1 MRLCGKSFLYLPTE
15 YTPGSLILPTCFRA
29 TAQYLVQ
36 HGQSFP
42 LLTFGCA
49 NKVANCP
56 TAPETR
62 GIFRIPGSVR
72 IVNELYEFYCAEQAE
87 DVASTVRSPN
97 LPTHID
103 VSIHDVASCFKK
115 FLAGLPGGILG
126 SLSLFDALIAINSQ
140 LYSDPE
146 FSRTKQSKIRARLIA
161 LAIGTLRSQFRREL
175 ICAVFGL
182 LCLLG
187 RAAENAPREDE
198 YGRPLPT
205 SDLMGYNALGI
216 IFGPLLVGE
225 MLGSHAVKL
234 ADPSSGLFIVPV
246 SPSPTSKKDKKKTK
260 ESVSDETPQVFL
272 DVDKIHIANDITEML
287 ITNWRD
293 VVRQMRNLEED
304 MSILRRRSLTSASMD
319 EPRHASSVSRHGGTP
334 TTTKKKN
341 KQIFGDHHVSPTA
354 SSSSKFA
361 FQSYKT
367 RHR

>member
-1 MRLCGKSFLYLPTE
+1 M
-15 YTPGSLILPTCFRA
+15 
-29 TAQYLVQ
+29 
-36 HGQSFP
+36 
-42 LLTFGCA
+42 
-49 NKVANCP
+49 
-56 TAPETR
+56 
-62 GIFRIPGSVR
+62 R
-72 IVNELYEFYCAEQAE
+72 IVNELYEFYCAGQTEE
-87 DVASTVRSPN
+87 VANTVRSPN
-97 LPTHID
+97 LPAHID
-103 VSIHDVASCFKK
+103 IGIHDVASCFKK

-140 LYSDPE
+140 LYTDPE

-198 YGRPLPT
+198 DGRPLPT

-216 IFGPLLVGE
+216 VFGPLLVGE

-246 SPSPTSKKDKKKTK
+246 PPSPKSKKDKKKAK
-260 ESVSDETPQVFL
+260 ESTDEAPQVFL

-293 VVRQMRNLEED
+293 VVRQMRNLEGD
-304 MSILRRRSLTSASMD
+304 MSVLKHRSLASNSID
-319 EPRHASSVSRHGGTP
+319 EPRRGNSLLQQDGGTP
-334 TTTKKKN
+334 TPKRKS
-341 KQIFGDHHVSPTA
+341 DRHVLYDRPVSPIA
-354 SSSSKFA
+354 SSSSELPCVP
-361 FQSYKT
+361 
-367 RHR
+367 RIGCH

>member
-1 MRLCGKSFLYLPTE
+1 MVDYL
-15 YTPGSLILPTCFRA
+15 S
-29 TAQYLVQ
+29 
-36 HGQSFP
+36 
-42 LLTFGCA
+42 
-49 NKVANCP
+49 
-56 TAPETR
+56 APETR

-72 IVNELYEFYCAEQAE
+72 IVNELYEFYCAEQTE
-87 DVASTVRSPN
+87 DVANTVRCPN
-97 LPTHID
+97 LPAHID
-103 VSIHDVASCFKK
+103 VGIYDVASCFKK

-140 LYSDPE
+140 LYTDPE

-216 IFGPLLVGE
+216 VFGPLLVGE

-234 ADPSSGLFIVPV
+234 ADPSSGLFIVPI
-246 SPSPTSKKDKKKTK
+246 SPSPKSKKEKKKLK
-260 ESVSDETPQVFL
+260 EPPEEPPQIFL
-272 DVDKIHIANDITEML
+272 DVDKIHIANDITEMM

-293 VVRQMRNLEED
+293 VVRQMRNLEGN
-304 MSILRRRSLTSASMD
+304 MSILRRRSYTSTSME
-319 EPRHASSVSRHGGTP
+319 EPRRVSSFLKEAGESA
-334 TTTKKKN
+334 TKRNHDRKKSN
-341 KQIFGDHHVSPTA
+341 DRPVSPTA
-354 SSSSKFA
+354 SSSSELPKPLTHESGA
-361 FQSYKT
+361 DRGTQELCLSSRLIAPMT
-367 RHR
+367 RFR

>member
-1 MRLCGKSFLYLPTE
+1 MTDRL
-15 YTPGSLILPTCFRA
+15 I
-29 TAQYLVQ
+29 
-36 HGQSFP
+36 
-42 LLTFGCA
+42 
-49 NKVANCP
+49 
-56 TAPETR
+56 APETR

-72 IVNELYEFYCAEQAE
+72 VVNELYEFYCAEQTD

-97 LPTHID
+97 LPAHID
-103 VSIHDVASCFKK
+103 VGIYDVASCFKK

-140 LYSDPE
+140 LYTDPE

-198 YGRPLPT
+198 FGRPLPT

-216 IFGPLLVGE
+216 VFGPLLVGE

-246 SPSPTSKKDKKKTK
+246 SPSPKSKKEKKKAK
-260 ESVSDETPQVFL
+260 ESTEEPPQVFL

-293 VVRQMRNLEED
+293 VVRQLRNLEGD
-304 MSILRRRSLTSASMD
+304 MSILRRLSFTSNSLDGS
-319 EPRHASSVSRHGGTP
+319 RRASSFLRDGGTP
-334 TTTKKKN
+334 KMKRRN
-341 KQIFGDHHVSPTA
+341 DKQSVDDRPVSPTA
-354 SSSSKFA
+354 SSSSRFPSCPHGTTVTNVS
-361 FQSYKT
+361 FQELCLSNRLIAPMT
-367 RHR
+367 HFR

>member
-1 MRLCGKSFLYLPTE
+1 MSFAD
-15 YTPGSLILPTCFRA
+15 GSDSTKCSI
-29 TAQYLVQ
+29 
-36 HGQSFP
+36 
-42 LLTFGCA
+42 
-49 NKVANCP
+49 
-56 TAPETR
+56 APETR

-72 IVNELYEFYCAEQAE
+72 IVNELYEFYCAEQTE

-97 LPTHID
+97 LPAHID
-103 VSIHDVASCFKK
+103 VGIYDVASCFKK

-140 LYSDPE
+140 LYTDPE

-198 YGRPLPT
+198 GGRPLPT

-216 IFGPLLVGE
+216 VFGPLLVGE

-246 SPSPTSKKDKKKTK
+246 SPSPKSKKDKKKAK
-260 ESVSDETPQVFL
+260 ESTDEPQQVFL

-293 VVRQMRNLEED
+293 VVRQMRNLEGD
-304 MSILRRRSLTSASMD
+304 MSILRRRSLTSNSID
-319 EPRHASSVSRHGGTP
+319 EPRRTSSFLQEGGTP
-334 TTTKKKN
+334 TTKRK
-341 KQIFGDHHVSPTA
+341 GDRHILYDRPVSPTA
-354 SSSSKFA
+354 SSSSELPCIPPN
-361 FQSYKT
+361 
-367 RHR
+367 